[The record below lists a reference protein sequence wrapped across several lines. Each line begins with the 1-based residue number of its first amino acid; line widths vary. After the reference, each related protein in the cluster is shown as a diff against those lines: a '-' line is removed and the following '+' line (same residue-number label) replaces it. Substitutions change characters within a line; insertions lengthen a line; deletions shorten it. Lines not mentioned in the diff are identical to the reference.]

1 MSDLKTSDDLN
12 QVKKIFKAH
21 TNEQNSKKMAAYMRN
36 LFDFYGIKTPTRRQI
51 SRNFVNKYKKQKN
64 IDRDFLEKAMAHPY
78 REINYLALDILKA
91 NKDKLIMDDFDRLID
106 LAQIRP
112 WWDTIDAI
120 DTIIGSLESDDF
132 REKILDLSTDKNF
145 WLRRIAI
152 DCQRLKKEKTDK
164 KLLARVIENNLGTD
178 FSDKDEKFF
187 INKAIGWSLKSF
199 SKTDPAWVRDFL
211 EKNKDKLAPLSK
223 REASKY
229 L

>member
-1 MSDLKTSDDLN
+1 MLDLKTSDELN

-21 TNEQNSKKMAAYMRN
+21 ANEENAKKMAAYMRN
-36 LFDFYGIKTPTRRQI
+36 LFNFYGIKAHARRQL
-51 SRNFVNKYKKQKN
+51 SRDFVNKSKKQKKIHWN
-64 IDRDFLEKAMAHPY
+64 FLEKAMADPY

-91 NKDKLIMDDFDRLID
+91 NKARLTIDDFDRLIG

-112 WWDTIDAI
+112 WWDSIDAI
-120 DTIIGSLESDDF
+120 DTLVGSLEGDDF
-132 REKILDLSTDKNF
+132 SKKILDLSNDENF

-152 DCQRLKKEKTDK
+152 DCQRLKKDTTDK
-164 KLLARVIENNLGTD
+164 KLLATVIENNLGTD

-187 INKAIGWSLKSF
+187 ITKAIGWSLRSF

-211 EKNKDKLAPLSK
+211 DKNKDRLAPLSI
-223 REASKY
+223 REAEKY

>member
-1 MSDLKTSDDLN
+1 MLDLKTSDELN

-21 TNEQNSKKMAAYMRN
+21 ANEENAKKMAAYMRN
-36 LFDFYGIKTPTRRQI
+36 LFDFYGIKSPTRRQI
-51 SRNFVNKYKKQKN
+51 SRDLVNKSKRQKK
-64 IDRDFLEKAMAHPY
+64 IDWVFLEKAMADPY

-91 NKDKLIMDDFDRLID
+91 NKARLTMDDFDRLID
-106 LAQIRP
+106 LAKMRP

-120 DTIIGSLESDDF
+120 DTIIGSLKSDDF
-132 REKILDLSTDKNF
+132 REKILNLSTDENF

-152 DCQRLKKEKTDK
+152 DCQRLKKDKTDK
-164 KLLARVIENNLGTD
+164 KLLAAVIENNLGTD

-187 INKAIGWSLKSF
+187 INKAIGWSLRSF
-199 SKTDPAWVRDFL
+199 SKTDPDWVRDFL
-211 EKNKDKLAPLSK
+211 EKNTDKLAPLSI